1 MFAGGFG
8 RDRESAE
15 ELRKAAAL
23 VAKQDLTAFLLF
35 GVAIE
40 IGKTSYLTLLLMV
53 ASTSENHRRY
63 WFNGVA

>member
-40 IGKTSYLTLLLMV
+40 IVAYGCLYFGKSSSILV
-53 ASTSENHRRY
+53 
-63 WFNGVA
+63 